1 MTGVRDPHVYF
12 ESTVMGFA
20 ESGLKKLGGQNALME
35 NVPAEDRVAAP
46 LRR

>member
-1 MTGVRDPHVYF
+1 MTGVRVTHVYF

-20 ESGLKKLGGQNALME
+20 ESGLKKLGGQNARME
-35 NVPAEDRVAAP
+35 HVPAEDRAAAA